1 MRYQAGLLAG
11 LLSKEIKLVCAS
23 LAGAVDRPG
32 SGEYKCTNVVAGDA
46 ASCALE
52 CAGCAGICV
61 PIMASK

>member
-46 ASCALE
+46 ASCGPLWNVQDVRVFV
-52 CAGCAGICV
+52 CQ
-61 PIMASK
+61 